1 MDGKYENQGQRFSDT
16 AVLPQRQSKG
26 AAGYDLCADISE
38 PISIMPHSTVV
49 IQSNIG
55 IEIPEG
61 YFGAVYARS
70 GMSTKRGLRPA
81 TCVSVIDSDYRGSI
95 GLPIHNDTNEIR
107 VVEPY
112 ERVAQIIFQKTL
124 AAELVE
130 VDELDSTERGKGGFG
145 STGT

>member
-1 MDGKYENQGQRFSDT
+1 MKIKVKKFSDT
-16 AVLPQRQSKG
+16 AVLPQKQSKG

-38 PISIMPHSTVV
+38 AVSIMPHGTVV

-55 IEIPEG
+55 VEIPEG

-95 GLPIHNDTNEIR
+95 GLPIHNDTNGIR
-107 VVEPY
+107 VIEPY
-112 ERVAQIIFQKTL
+112 ERVAQLVIQRAIDVEF
-124 AAELVE
+124 VE
-130 VDELDSTERGKGGFG
+130 VDELDSTDRGVGGFG
-145 STGT
+145 STGK